1 MNARIFL
8 ISGIALMI
16 AAVMLGAFGAHAI
29 KNSVSVAHMTSWQTA
44 TQYHFY
50 HALGLIGLG
59 IYYQHKALDR
69 WAQFCGIFLLF
80 GIVLFSGS
88 LYLLVLTGQTKL
100 GMITPIGGV
109 LFILGWT
116 SWLVSAS
123 LQPEG

>member
-8 ISGIALMI
+8 ISGIVLMI
-16 AAVMLGAFGAHAI
+16 TAVMLGAFGAHAI

-59 IYYQHKALDR
+59 IYYQNKALDR
-69 WAQFCGIFLLF
+69 WAQLSGIFLLL

-109 LFILGWT
+109 LFILGWA
-116 SWLVSAS
+116 SWLLSAS